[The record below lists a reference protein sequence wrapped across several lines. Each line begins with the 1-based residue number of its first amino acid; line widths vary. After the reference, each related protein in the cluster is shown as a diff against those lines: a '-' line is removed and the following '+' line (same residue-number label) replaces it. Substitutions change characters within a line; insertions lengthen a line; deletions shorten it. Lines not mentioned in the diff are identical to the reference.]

1 MRCWLLS
8 PLILIARGVARLPQ
22 GVLLWLASVLSILL
36 WPLLSRRRRIARIN
50 LDQCYPELSVSERR
64 RLLRANQ
71 HATVMGMLELIRCWY
86 APASALVG
94 LTSRIEGLPLLQEAM
109 AQGRGVLLFTG
120 HFTQTELAAR
130 LLGDALGKPI
140 GGVIRRNDSECV
152 ESVINEARTRVGG
165 PMLDKRNVRGL
176 LAALRNGEALIY
188 SADQDVA
195 QQHAFVDFFG
205 VHTATLTRTPDLARR
220 GNALVLPFFFY
231 RDGDG
236 RYCLR
241 VAPTWPGWMDASPEQ
256 AAAIYM
262 RELEAIVR
270 QHPEQYL
277 WVHRRFKTRPPG
289 EPAIY

>member
-1 MRCWLLS
+1 MRCWALA
-8 PLILIARGVARLPQ
+8 PLVLVAKGIARLPQ
-22 GVLLWLASVLSILL
+22 RVLLWLAKVLSVLW
-36 WPLLSRRRRIARIN
+36 WPLLGRRRRIARIN
-50 LDQCYPELSVSERR
+50 LELCFPELSPAARR
-64 RLLRANQ
+64 KLLRDNQ
-71 HATVMGMLELIRCWY
+71 QATVMGAVELIRCWY
-86 APASALVG
+86 APDSALAG
-94 LTSRIEGLPLLQEAM
+94 QATIEGLPLLQTAL

-130 LLGDALGKPI
+130 LLSLALARPV
-140 GGVIRRNDSECV
+140 GGVIRRNDSACV
-152 ESVINEARTRVGG
+152 EAVINEARTRVGG
-165 PMLDKRNVRGL
+165 SMLDKKNVRGL

-205 VHTATLTRTPDLARR
+205 VRAATLTRTRDLARS
-220 GNALVLPFFFY
+220 GNAQVMPFLFF
-231 RDGDG
+231 RDDKGH
-236 RYCLR
+236 YHLR
-241 VAPTWPGWMDASPEQ
+241 VQPTWPGWMEASPEQ

-262 RELEAIVR
+262 RELEAVVR